1 MHLTLYRLNDQDV
14 FQRVEKLQHVLNSEH
29 VMSAQSIIE
38 ELQHVE
44 TAFEKLLDV
53 YDLDHNRFPRAQD
66 RLRFQARKQEYK
78 KLRDDA
84 WRWLNNHSVTP
95 QQRQDLERGDDTTAD
110 NPFRWSV
117 HASFVRGELQRAL
130 QRTLPISSQAQNVS
144 LIHL

>member
-1 MHLTLYRLNDQDV
+1 MRSS
-14 FQRVEKLQHVLNSEH
+14 HVSHVYYILNSIH

-84 WRWLNNHSVTP
+84 WRWLKNHGVNP
-95 QQRQDLERGDDTTAD
+95 KKRQDLERGDDTAAD
-110 NPFRWSV
+110 NPFRYSV
-117 HASFVRGELQRAL
+117 HASFVRQELLQAL
-130 QRTLPISSQAQNVS
+130 QHNLPVSSVAQNLY
-144 LIHL
+144 LINPHVAV

>member
-1 MHLTLYRLNDQDV
+1 
-14 FQRVEKLQHVLNSEH
+14 
-29 VMSAQSIIE
+29 MSAQSIID
-38 ELQHVE
+38 ELRDVE
-44 TAFEKLLDV
+44 TAFEELHKV

-84 WRWLNNHSVTP
+84 WRWLKNHSVKP

-117 HASFVRGELQRAL
+117 HASFVREELRRAL
-130 QRTLPISSQAQNVS
+130 QRTLPLPSQAQNVY